1 MILLPVLKNGGR
13 TQIHNIFMK
22 ILLSPAK
29 SLDFESPLPALTPS
43 ESRFFEQTK
52 MVHHELKKL
61 KAKDLQQLMHISA
74 DLAALNQERIAAFS
88 MPFTEENSRP
98 AVYAFDGD
106 VYKGLDVYSLAT
118 NQIKSMQERL
128 RILSGLY
135 GMLRPLDLIQP
146 YRLEMG
152 TSLSIADSRSL
163 YEFWTST
170 LTKSLENE
178 LGADELVVNLAS
190 KEYSKAVALNKLKQ
204 PVVHPEFK
212 DFKDGN
218 LKIIS
223 FYAKRMRGVMARYL
237 IELKNPTLEA
247 IHAFEAE
254 GYRLDA
260 AQTKDALK
268 PIFTR

>member
-1 MILLPVLKNGGR
+1 MPN
-13 TQIHNIFMK
+13 NAMK

-29 SLDFESPLPALTPS
+29 SLDFESVLPALAPTEPL
-43 ESRFFEQTK
+43 FLEQTK
-52 MVHHELKKL
+52 KVHRELKKL

-74 DLAALNQERIAAFS
+74 DLAALNEERIKAFS
-88 MPFTEENSRP
+88 MPFTVENSRP

-106 VYKGLDVYSLAT
+106 VYKGLDVYSLGA
-118 NQIKSMQERL
+118 NQVEAMQERL

-152 TSLSIADSRSL
+152 TSLSIAESRSL

-170 LTKSLENE
+170 LTKSLEKE
-178 LGADELVVNLAS
+178 LSADEMVVNLAS
-190 KEYSKAVALNKLKQ
+190 KEYSKAVALSKLKQ

-212 DFKDGN
+212 DFKNGN

-247 IHAFEAE
+247 IHAFEAD

-268 PIFTR
+268 PVFTR

>member
-1 MILLPVLKNGGR
+1 
-13 TQIHNIFMK
+13 MK

-29 SLDFESPLPALTPS
+29 SLDFESELPALAPTEP
-43 ESRFFEQTK
+43 RFLERTK
-52 MVHHELKKL
+52 KVHRELKKL

-74 DLAALNQERIAAFS
+74 DLAALNQERIEAFS
-88 MPFTEENSRP
+88 MSFTTENSRP

-190 KEYSKAVALNKLKQ
+190 KEYSKAVALNKLKH
-204 PVVHPEFK
+204 PLVHPEFK

-237 IELKNPTLEA
+237 VELKTPTLEA

-254 GYRLDA
+254 GYRLDE

-268 PIFTR
+268 PVFTR

>member
-1 MILLPVLKNGGR
+1 
-13 TQIHNIFMK
+13 MK

-29 SLDFESPLPALTPS
+29 SLDFESPLPALAPS
-43 ESRFFEQTK
+43 EPRFLEQTK
-52 MVHHELKKL
+52 MVHRELKKL

-88 MPFTEENSRP
+88 MPFTADNSRS

-106 VYKGLDVYSLAT
+106 VYKGLDVYSLPAT
-118 NQIKSMQERL
+118 QLEVMQDRL

-152 TSLSIADSRSL
+152 TSLSIAQSRSL
-163 YEFWTST
+163 YAFWTST
-170 LTKSLENE
+170 LTKALEKE
-178 LGADELVVNLAS
+178 LGPNELVVNLAS

-204 PVVHPEFK
+204 PAVHPEFK
-212 DFKDGN
+212 DFKDRN

-223 FYAKRMRGVMARYL
+223 IYAKRMRGVMARYL
-237 IELKNPTLEA
+237 VELENPTLEA

-268 PIFTR
+268 PVFTR

>member
-1 MILLPVLKNGGR
+1 MILWPALKNGGL
-13 TQIHNIFMK
+13 THMHNSVMK

-43 ESRFFEQTK
+43 EPRFLEQTK
-52 MVHHELKKL
+52 MVHLELKKL
-61 KAKDLQQLMHISA
+61 KTKDLQQLMHISA
-74 DLAALNQERIAAFS
+74 DLAALNQERIDAFS
-88 MPFTEENSRP
+88 MPFTADNARS

-106 VYKGLDVYSLAT
+106 VYKGLDVYSLPV
-118 NQIKSMQERL
+118 MQLEVMQDRL

-152 TSLSIADSRSL
+152 TSLTVAQSRSL
-163 YEFWTST
+163 YEFWTSA
-170 LTKSLENE
+170 LTKALEEE
-178 LGADELVVNLAS
+178 LGPDELVVNLAS
-190 KEYSKAVALNKLKQ
+190 KEYSKAIALNRLKQ

-212 DFKDGN
+212 DFKNGS

-237 IELKNPTLEA
+237 LEVKKPTLET

-268 PIFTR
+268 PVFTR